1 MLKIIPLT
9 LFLMLILMTNS
20 MQSDEE
26 QKARE
31 FYRRAK
37 ETAHPPIDKSELE
50 IIRIP
55 MLQSE
60 QKKLFLNVA
69 ASVDQGGVDITQ
81 NESSIA
87 VNPKNPLNLIASA
100 VDYRDNSATWVYV
113 SSDGGRTW
121 VNKNLGRAFPG
132 WRCSNDP
139 SVAFDADGVGYL
151 VYGGF
156 GEVSSDTTVLFG
168 ENGVF
173 IARSFD
179 EGKTWE
185 AHIPII
191 LHRGKQT
198 LDSTFEDKYYI
209 SVDLSPK
216 SPYFNHLY
224 VPWKRVTP
232 RDSATQIVISKSTDK
247 GKTWSVPVA
256 VSHRLPGS
264 SEDTTYGQ
272 SFPLA
277 TTGPNGELYVVW
289 NHGIEHGVGFAKSTD
304 GGKTFSE
311 PRIIQRYNIFGE
323 TRLLPGQ
330 GWRHSVKGRV
340 RAETYPSIVCDITG
354 SERNGY
360 LYLTWAGDRIPN
372 IYFSYSSNQ
381 GESWSE
387 PKIIHSDTTNDQFWQ
402 WISIDPS
409 NGDLAVM
416 YLDSRNDPANI
427 MIETYVSYS
436 SDGGKTWV
444 DRRVSDISHDL
455 RLNPFRGNSFAG
467 DYNGNA
473 FFDGIIY
480 PSWVD
485 MRNAV
490 TNIADND
497 VYAAVV
503 NTRAPNPP
511 DNFIVKIN
519 AENPRILDLFWEAPT
534 ERAFGQKLTP
544 AEFSYILK
552 RNDEKIAIL
561 PSTEKRFKDENL
573 IPYQLYEYEI
583 ATFSGKDTSLFVSAS
598 AYAGGSN
605 IPSKPEILAI
615 SGDEERKIR
624 LEIKIP
630 ALRVDN
636 ETQIVRLKQL
646 EIYRD
651 LELVKIE
658 ELTQKDTGK
667 KIVIVDNAAEDGYYK
682 YQARISEDLSEF
694 GHGIP
699 KSEFSNLVYTYTGPI
714 KEEFIENFEAPQ
726 MKKYYRTENWSITN
740 QFYRSQPYSLTLSKD
755 GNYGPSWRD
764 TLLLFPIKSS
774 IDGVTNLNFWHAAIV
789 QQRDSAFVE
798 ISKDGGRNWEI
809 LDYFDKTKYE
819 PWGDNEL
826 NQSDWKFESFAIA
839 SSNDDTI
846 YCRFRFISDY
856 FRHDKGWY
864 IDDIHIYHF
873 VSVSDDET
881 PNLMIYPNPASNYLN
896 LNFTNRVK
904 TSLNIEVYDILGN
917 SVSNVISKKF
927 RDKSILLDITELAE
941 GVYILLI
948 NDDSGIIY
956 RDRFV
961 KIK

>member
-1 MLKIIPLT
+1 MGKRII
-9 LFLMLILMTNS
+9 LILLFTCIFKS
-20 MQSDEE
+20 TAVHSDEE
-26 QKARE
+26 QKARD
-31 FYRRAK
+31 FFRRAK
-37 ETAHPPIDKSELE
+37 EVAHPPIDKSQLELTK
-50 IIRIP
+50 IP
-55 MLQSE
+55 LIQSE
-60 QKKLFLNVA
+60 QKRLFLNVA
-69 ASVDQGGVDITQ
+69 TSVDEGGVDITQ

-87 VNPKNPLNLIASA
+87 VNPKNPMNLIASA

-113 SSDGGRTW
+113 SSDGGRSW

-156 GEVSSDTTVLFG
+156 GEISSDTTVLFG

-216 SPYFNHLY
+216 SPYFNYLY

-232 RDSATQIVISKSTDK
+232 RDSATQIVISRSTDK
-247 GKTWSVPVA
+247 GKTWSQPVA
-256 VSHRLPGS
+256 VSQRLPGS

-311 PRIIQRYNIFGE
+311 PRIIHRYNIFGE

-354 SERNGY
+354 GERNGY

-381 GESWSE
+381 GETWSK
-387 PKIIHSDTTNDQFWQ
+387 PIIIHSDTTNDQFWQ
-402 WISIDPS
+402 WISIDPK

-416 YLDSRNDPANI
+416 YLDSRNDPDNI

-436 SDGGKTWV
+436 SDGGKTWI
-444 DRRVSDISHDL
+444 DRCVSDLSHDL

-467 DYNGNA
+467 DYSGNA
-473 FFDGIIY
+473 FYDGIIY

-490 TNIADND
+490 VNITDND
-497 VYAAVV
+497 VYAAIV

-511 DNFIVKIN
+511 KNFKVKIN
-519 AENPRILDLFWEAPT
+519 AQNPQVLDLSWNSPT
-534 ERAFGQKLTP
+534 ERAFGQKLEP
-544 AEFSYILK
+544 DDFKYILK
-552 RNDEKIAIL
+552 RDNKFIAIL
-561 PSTEKRFKDENL
+561 ESSINNYKDENL
-573 IPYQLYEYEI
+573 SPYQFYTYEI
-583 ATFSGKDTSLFVSAS
+583 ASFSEKDTSIFVSSS

-605 IPSKPEILAI
+605 IPSKPVILTI
-615 SGDEERKIR
+615 NGDAERNIK
-624 LEIKIP
+624 LKIKIP
-630 ALRVDN
+630 TMRVDN
-636 ETQIVRLKQL
+636 ETQIVKLKQL

-651 LELVKIE
+651 FELLKI
-658 ELTQKDTGK
+658 LDLKQSDTGS
-667 KIVIVDNAAEDGYYK
+667 VIIFDDKLPEDGYYR
-682 YQARISEDLSEF
+682 YQARINEDLSEF
-694 GHGIP
+694 GFGMQQ
-699 KSEFSNLVYTYTGPI
+699 SELSNLVYSFTGPI
-714 KEEFIENFEAPQ
+714 NEELIENFDSPQ
-726 MKKYYRTENWSITN
+726 IKKYYRTEHWSITN
-740 QFYRSQPYSLTLSKD
+740 KFYHSQPFSLSLSKD
-755 GNYGPSWRD
+755 GAYGPSWRD
-764 TLLLFPIKSS
+764 TILLFPLRS
-774 IDGVTNLNFWHAAIV
+774 ISNSNFYLNFWHAAII
-789 QQRDSAFVE
+789 QPRDTAFVE
-798 ISKDGGRNWEI
+798 FSTNGGIQWELI
-809 LDYFDKTKYE
+809 DVFDKTRYE
-819 PWGDNEL
+819 PWGDGEL
-826 NQSDWKFESFAIA
+826 NQNDWKFESFSIP
-839 SSNDDTI
+839 SIEEDTI
-846 YCRFRFISDY
+846 YIRFRFASD
-856 FRHDKGWY
+856 FFKHDMGWF
-864 IDDIHIYHF
+864 IDDINIYNF
-873 VSVSDDET
+873 VSVSADEV
-881 PNLMIYPNPASNYLN
+881 PKPLIYPNPAMDYLN
-896 LNFTNRVK
+896 VAIFGQLKSDFHISMYN
-904 TSLNIEVYDILGN
+904 ILGDKIKN
-917 SVSNVISKKF
+917 INLKEFIDKPVLINIS
-927 RDKSILLDITELAE
+927 ELPV
-941 GVYILLI
+941 GIYILKI
-948 NDDSGIIY
+948 TDEMGYIY
-956 RDRFV
+956 TDKFV
-961 KIK
+961 KMK

>member
-1 MLKIIPLT
+1 MNKNLLIIC
-9 LFLMLILMTNS
+9 LILLIT
-20 MQSDEE
+20 QFIPALTDEE

-37 ETAHPPIDKSELE
+37 ESAHPPIDKTQLE
-50 IIRIP
+50 SIRIP
-55 MLQSE
+55 LLQE
-60 QKKLFLNVA
+60 EKQKLFLNVP
-69 ASVDQGGVDITQ
+69 ASVDQGGVDIIQ

-87 VNPKNPLNLIASA
+87 INPQNPMNFIASA

-121 VNKNLGRAFPG
+121 INKNLGRAFPG

-156 GEVSSDTTVLFG
+156 GEISSDTSVLFG

-198 LDSTFEDKYYI
+198 LDSLFEDKYYI
-209 SVDLSPK
+209 SVDLSPN

-247 GKTWSVPVA
+247 GKTWSVPVE

-304 GGKTFSE
+304 GGKTFTE
-311 PRIIQRYNIFGE
+311 PRIIHRYNIFGE

-354 SERNGY
+354 SKRNGY
-360 LYLTWAGDRIPN
+360 LFLTWAGDRIPN
-372 IYFSYSSNQ
+372 IYLSYSRDQ
-381 GESWSE
+381 GESWSK
-387 PKIIHSDTTNDQFWQ
+387 PVIVHSDTTNDQFWQ
-402 WISIDPS
+402 WISIDPI

-436 SDGGKTWV
+436 SDGGITWI

-467 DYNGNA
+467 DYNGSA
-473 FFDGIIY
+473 FYDGIVY

-490 TNIADND
+490 ANIADND
-497 VYAAVV
+497 VYAAIV

-511 DNFIVKIN
+511 DNFEI
-519 AENPRILDLFWEAPT
+519 RIIADDPQMLELSWEAPT
-534 ERAFGQKLTP
+534 ERAFGQKLLP
-544 AEFSYILK
+544 EEFLYILK
-552 RNDEKIAIL
+552 RDNLKIAEL
-561 PSTEKRFKDENL
+561 QSSVTNFSDKNL
-573 IPYQLYEYEI
+573 EPYQLYEYEI
-583 ATFSGKDTSLFVSAS
+583 ATVSGKDTSMFISAS
-598 AYAGGSN
+598 GYAGGSY
-605 IPSKPEILAI
+605 IPSEPKILSL
-615 SGDEERKIR
+615 SGNSNRTIKMGIR
-624 LEIKIP
+624 IP
-630 ALRVDN
+630 HLRIDN
-636 ETQIVRLKQL
+636 STPIVRLHQL

-651 LELVKIE
+651 FELSKVV
-658 ELTQKDTGK
+658 ELSQQDTGK
-667 KIVIVDNAAEDGYYK
+667 IIFIYDTLSEDGYYR
-682 YQARISEDLSEF
+682 YQVKISEDLQEYEI
-694 GHGIP
+694 GIQ

-714 KEEFIENFEAPQ
+714 YMEFKDNFDFPK
-726 MKKYYRTENWSITN
+726 MNKYYSTNNWSN
-740 QFYRSQPYSLTLSKD
+740 AGNFYLSPPYSLTLNKD
-755 GNYGPSWRD
+755 GSYRANWKD
-764 TLLLFPIKSS
+764 TLLLFPIGSMGG
-774 IDGVTNLNFWHAAIV
+774 IPFEMTFWQAAII
-789 QQRDSAFVE
+789 QPRDTAFVE
-798 ISKDGGRNWEI
+798 ISKDGGENWEI
-809 LDYFDKTKYE
+809 LDYFDKTRHQ
-819 PWGDNEL
+819 PWQDDEL
-826 NQSDWKFESFAIA
+826 NQSDWKLEKFLLQNE
-839 SSNDDTI
+839 NQDTI
-846 YCRFRFISDY
+846 YARFRFVSD
-856 FRHDKGWY
+856 FFKHDIGWF
-864 IDDIHIYHF
+864 IDDITINQIL
-873 VSVSDDET
+873 SVEAEDFT
-881 PNLMIYPNPASNYLN
+881 HPLIYPNPVTNFLN
-896 LNFTNRVK
+896 LNFIYYEQAK
-904 TSLNIEVYDILGN
+904 WEVIIYDIYGN
-917 SVSNVISKKF
+917 IVKYVDSNKIRS
-927 RDKSILLDITELAE
+927 DKLLLDLIDILQ
-941 GVYILLI
+941 GVYII
-948 NDDSGIIY
+948 NLKNNFGYSY
-956 RDRFV
+956 WDRFI